1 MAVPRKFFRPIHDLA
16 EAELAQTA
24 GSLTASTS
32 STVYWTGSTAPWDM
46 QREWRGRELVSW
58 TARASTWGHKTF
70 LRFYANLRS
79 EAGTIA
85 VFHVVLD
92 GHLSDEDAEQ
102 LAGVYMMALN
112 LRRIE

>member
-1 MAVPRKFFRPIHDLA
+1 MTLPTKFRSIHDLA

-32 STVYWTGSTAPWDM
+32 GTVYRTESTAPWDM
-46 QREWRGRELVSW
+46 QRTWRGRELVSW

-112 LRRIE
+112 LRRVE

>member
-1 MAVPRKFFRPIHDLA
+1 MAVPKKFRSIHDLA

-32 STVYWTGSTAPWDM
+32 GTVYRTESTAPWDM

-58 TARASTWGHKTF
+58 TARASAWGHKTF
-70 LRFYANLRS
+70 LRFYTNLRS

-85 VFHVVLD
+85 AFHVVLD

-102 LAGVYMMALN
+102 LAGVYMTILN
-112 LRRIE
+112 ERRVE